1 MKPSISLAFEIKQ
14 HAPFT
19 ALATFLAIVTVIAVK
34 YSLQIPI
41 ADHAFH
47 IMHPIHVIVSAITSA
62 GIFYKYRPKIVLSL
76 VVGII
81 SAILIGSLSDIILP
95 YLGATVFQMHPHFHL
110 PIIENT
116 VLITGAALL
125 GSIIGIST
133 KRTKV
138 PHFLHVGISIFASL
152 FYILAY
158 TDGVSFFIF
167 MIAVL
172 IVFLAVLIPC
182 CISDILLPVFFL
194 NTQPS
199 EEHTEH

>member
-19 ALATFLAIVTVIAVK
+19 ALATVLAIVIVVVIR
-34 YSLQIPI
+34 YSLKITI

-47 IMHPIHVIVSAITSA
+47 LMHPIHVIASGITSA
-62 GIFYKYRPKIVLSL
+62 GMFYKYRQKIFFSL
-76 VVGII
+76 VVGIV
-81 SAILIGSLSDIILP
+81 SAISLGSLSDIILP

-116 VLITGAALL
+116 FLITGSALL
-125 GSIIGIST
+125 GSVIGIST
-133 KRTKV
+133 KRTKL
-138 PHFLHVGISIFASL
+138 PHFLHVGLSIFASL

-158 TDGVSFFIF
+158 TDAVSFSFF

-182 CISDILLPVFFL
+182 CISDIVLPIFFL
-194 NTQPS
+194 NKHSP
-199 EEHTEH
+199 EEHPEH